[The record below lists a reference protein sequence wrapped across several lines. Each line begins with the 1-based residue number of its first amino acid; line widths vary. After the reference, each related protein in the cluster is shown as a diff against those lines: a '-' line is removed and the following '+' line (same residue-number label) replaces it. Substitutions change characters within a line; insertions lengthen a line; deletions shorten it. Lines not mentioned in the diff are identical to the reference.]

1 MALKTARF
9 DPDGVKKAFFI
20 QEVTKT
26 ALLLIGFQFAQHAAK
41 LR

>member
-1 MALKTARF
+1 MALKTAKS

-26 ALLLIGFQFAQHAAK
+26 AQLLIWFQFAQHPAK